1 MYISFF
7 KKSEVFIFCNMWI
20 FRTIL
25 LFYNN
30 FVEQDLVN
38 FSVKNKIVQESKPEN
53 EQIST
58 ILELLL
64 INVLAPQGEKW
75 YSQSKNF
82 IIKGIRKVF
91 FFLNESHYI
100 FFFISSWLDIYYKK
114 CSMCWDHGNA
124 IYKIIQRTDFSRYL
138 S

>member
-20 FRTIL
+20 FRTIP

-30 FVEQDLVN
+30 FIEQDLVN

-100 FFFISSWLDIYYKK
+100 FFFYFIMVGYLLQEMQHVLRPRK
-114 CSMCWDHGNA
+114 CN
-124 IYKIIQRTDFSRYL
+124 IQNYPKDRFL
-138 S
+138 

>member
-1 MYISFF
+1 
-7 KKSEVFIFCNMWI
+7 MWI
-20 FRTIL
+20 FRTIP

-30 FVEQDLVN
+30 FIEQDLVN

-82 IIKGIRKVF
+82 IIKGIRKVL
-91 FFLNESHYI
+91 FL
-100 FFFISSWLDIYYKK
+100 FK
-114 CSMCWDHGNA
+114 
-124 IYKIIQRTDFSRYL
+124 
-138 S
+138 